1 MTRLVQIQTN
11 FSSGEIDPLLRARVD
26 LAQYQNAAERLENVI
41 VQPQG
46 GVKRRGGMKYLFE
59 LPSEASPENG
69 TRSIAFEFSVSDRY
83 MLVFTNQRMYVFK
96 DKTLITNIN
105 GSGNDYLAV
114 SAITSSILS
123 TMCWTQSADTLI
135 VTHKDINPIR
145 IVREANDATWTVAN
159 ISFNSIQI
167 RVYACNVNPAGT
179 ITPSETS
186 GSVVVTASSAVFSSG
201 NVNQYINV
209 QPQGRMKI
217 VSFVS
222 TPSLR
227 SSPRYHSLTLP
238 QWLMATGS

>member
-59 LPSEASPENG
+59 LPSVALPENG

-114 SAITSSILS
+114 AAVTSSILS

-145 IVREANDATWTVAN
+145 IVREANDATWTVAD
-159 ISFNSIQI
+159 ISFNSIPK
-167 RVYACNVNPAGT
+167 YAFTLATSNPAGT
-179 ITPSETS
+179 IRQ
-186 GSVVVTASSAVFSSG
+186 AKHLA
-201 NVNQYINV
+201 
-209 QPQGRMKI
+209 
-217 VSFVS
+217 
-222 TPSLR
+222 
-227 SSPRYHSLTLP
+227 
-238 QWLMATGS
+238 A